1 MTLHWPRLHILLG
14 CSLLLAV
21 TACSTPPI
29 VEKKAAGK
37 LPGPGTYAWQDP
49 VADAGD
55 FSGNPVAQMSAAA
68 AADIRQAIDATLQQR
83 GYRQRPPGEAAWRVS
98 YQAKT
103 ETRTE
108 DIAPDDKMLMPRMV
122 CGLHDCNIVQEWQA
136 FGPPQYAETQR
147 SYRESTLRIELHDA
161 RSGEVV
167 WRGSVSRDWVGRDA
181 AKIAAAIGLQVPEQ
195 TRLLLLETAADH
207 PFAITEMMMPVL
219 PMVRVANVDQAIAL
233 AVKLEGGCHHTA
245 AMHSRNLDHLDRM
258 ANAMDTS
265 IFVKNGPCLAGLGFG
280 GEGWTTMTIT
290 TPTGEGVTSARTFVR
305 LRRCVMVDHLRIV

>member
-167 WRGSVSRDWVGRDA
+167 WRGSVSRELDGDEHWDMQALHHSIV
-181 AKIAAAIGLQVPEQ
+181 
-195 TRLLLLETAADH
+195 RLLQRLPAVPAKPPAPAKPAA
-207 PFAITEMMMPVL
+207 PTKPATPAT
-219 PMVRVANVDQAIAL
+219 PA
-233 AVKLEGGCHHTA
+233 TPA
-245 AMHSRNLDHLDRM
+245 AS
-258 ANAMDTS
+258 
-265 IFVKNGPCLAGLGFG
+265 
-280 GEGWTTMTIT
+280 
-290 TPTGEGVTSARTFVR
+290 
-305 LRRCVMVDHLRIV
+305 